1 MGGQFHNE
9 HPTTAFEDSSIHYWH
24 VQTITI
30 VELDATIA
38 RGLRPGVGLELLAPL
53 RLIRSRIRYEDMNRQ
68 PYTLVYPD
76 YHHRNETPV
85 HFADPT
91 LSLHLARTG
100 EPWTIA
106 GRIGVSV
113 PIGRTEPNPFELGRL
128 GLPHE
133 HFQFGTGTW
142 DPVLSVAVG
151 RDVGGGALSMTG
163 LAHLVFYENSHGYQ
177 AGNRYNVNATASR
190 PLFKALE
197 VMAAFDVTREEAE
210 RWDGRLE
217 EEGNLGRT
225 DVLLSFG
232 ASSPMGKV
240 GTLSVTVGLP
250 AYSRVQG
257 EQGEQPPV
265 FTLSWSPLT
274 RIKPAV
280 EANP

>member
-68 PYTLVYPD
+68 PYALVYPD

-85 HFADPT
+85 HFADPA
-91 LSLHLARTG
+91 LSLHLARTS
-100 EPWTIA
+100 EPWTVA

-142 DPVLSVAVG
+142 DPVLSLAVG

-163 LAHLVFYENSHGYQ
+163 LAHLAFYQNSHGYQ
-177 AGNRYNVNATASR
+177 AGNRYNLNVTASR
-190 PLFKALE
+190 PLFKGLE
-197 VMAAFDVTREEAE
+197 IMGAFDVTREEAE
-210 RWDGRLE
+210 HWDGRLE

-225 DVLLSFG
+225 DVLFSFG

-240 GTLSVTVGLP
+240 GTLSVTIGLP
-250 AYSRVQG
+250 VYSRVQG

-265 FTLSWSPLT
+265 FTFGWSPPP
-274 RIKPAV
+274 RSAPAV
-280 EANP
+280 GAHP

>member
-1 MGGQFHNE
+1 
-9 HPTTAFEDSSIHYWH
+9 
-24 VQTITI
+24 
-30 VELDATIA
+30 
-38 RGLRPGVGLELLAPL
+38 
-53 RLIRSRIRYEDMNRQ
+53 MNRQ

-91 LSLHLARTG
+91 LSLHLARAG
-100 EPWTIA
+100 VPWTVA
-106 GRIGVSV
+106 GRVGISV

-142 DPVLSVAVG
+142 DPVLSLAVG
-151 RDVGGGALSMTG
+151 RDVDGGAFSMTG

-177 AGNRYNVNATASR
+177 AGNRYNVNVTASR
-190 PLFKALE
+190 PLFKGVEIMVAG
-197 VMAAFDVTREEAE
+197 DVTREEAE
-210 RWDGRLE
+210 HWDGRLE

-232 ASSPMGKV
+232 VSSPMGTM
-240 GTLSVTVGLP
+240 GTLSATIGLP

-265 FTLSWSPLT
+265 FTLSWSPAARRT
-274 RIKPAV
+274 PSMD
-280 EANP
+280 ANR